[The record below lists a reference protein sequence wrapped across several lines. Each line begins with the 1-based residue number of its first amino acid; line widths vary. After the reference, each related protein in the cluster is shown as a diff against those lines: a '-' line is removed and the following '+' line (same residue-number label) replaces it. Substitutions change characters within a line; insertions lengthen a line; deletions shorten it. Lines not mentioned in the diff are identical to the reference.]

1 MLEIRLEDRQGIITM
16 NNDARR
22 NVISTAF
29 INDLVRAFNHFR
41 HEHVRVVVLRANPG
55 VKVWSAGHDVDELPP
70 PGHDPL
76 HWSDTLPHLVRL
88 IQGFPAPVIAM
99 IEGSVW
105 GGACELAMAC
115 DIVVATRDTTFAI
128 TPAKLGLPYNI
139 NGLSTLTRLMSPHML
154 REMLF
159 TAQPVS
165 ALRLAAAGAINDAVD
180 AAVLEKHCYDMAT
193 RIAENSPHAIAVM
206 KESMRAFIG
215 RDLAV
220 AEFERL
226 QELRHEVYNS
236 ADYVEGLNAF
246 RERRKPQFSG
256 EIGNDN

>member
-1 MLEIRLEDRQGIITM
+1 MLDIRLEGMRGIITM

-29 INDLVRAFNHFR
+29 INELIRALNQFR
-41 HEHVRVVVLRANPG
+41 NEHVRVVILRANPG

-88 IQGFPAPVIAM
+88 IQGFPAPVIGM

-115 DIVVATRDTTFAI
+115 DIVVASRETTFAI

-139 NGLSTLTRLMSPHML
+139 NGLSTLNRLMSPHML

-165 ALRLAAAGAINDAVD
+165 AVRLASAGAINDAVEP
-180 AAVLEKHCYDMAT
+180 AVLESVCYDMAA
-193 RIAENSPHAIAVM
+193 RIADNSPRAIAVM

-215 RDLAV
+215 RELAV
-220 AEFERL
+220 SEFERL

-236 ADYVEGLNAF
+236 ADYAEGLNAF
-246 RERRKPQFSG
+246 RERRKPVFSG
-256 EIGNDN
+256 AIRNDR